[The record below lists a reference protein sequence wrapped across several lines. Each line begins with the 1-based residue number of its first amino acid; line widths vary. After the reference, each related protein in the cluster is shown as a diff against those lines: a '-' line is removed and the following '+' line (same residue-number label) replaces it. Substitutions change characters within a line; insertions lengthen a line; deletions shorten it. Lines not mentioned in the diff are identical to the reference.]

1 METDKDILQND
12 TCGSKTLPSFSGQ
25 SVGNE
30 ITELISNKPPAIVRW
45 GTLYFFIL
53 IFFIGIL
60 AWFIQYPDK
69 VTANGKL
76 IAVNAPK
83 EVLIKTNGKLVKL
96 FVKEN
101 QSVAQGEAL
110 GYIESTAS
118 HDEIVSLSNML
129 QILQQ
134 KINEG
139 NTDEVVKFTANRL
152 DSLGELQS
160 GFQIFSNALNNFT
173 NYLGQGFYLRKK
185 NMLSA
190 DMSYM
195 QRLHKELTVQKA
207 LYTKDVELTD
217 STFQAHE
224 ILKDE
229 KVISAMDY
237 RIEKSK
243 LIARQMTLPQ
253 INSSIISNESQQ
265 HEKRK
270 EISELENQIAQQKN
284 IFVQALNTL
293 KSQADDWKKSYI
305 LSSPVNGKV
314 VFTTFLQENQEVK
327 AGQSVC
333 FINPGNSTFYA
344 EVLIPQYNFGKVYPG
359 QEVLL
364 KFPAYPAQ
372 EFGSVKGR
380 IEFIS
385 TLPTDSGYLAKVLLP
400 DGLQTNYKKQLT
412 YRTGFSFQAEIIT
425 ERKSLLAR
433 LFDNLRSKF
442 E

>member
-1 METDKDILQND
+1 MQND
-12 TCGSKTLPSFSGQ
+12 TSDSKEMRSLVEQ
-25 SVGNE
+25 SAGNE
-30 ITELISNKPPAIVRW
+30 ITDLISNKPPAIVRW
-45 GTLYFFIL
+45 GTMYFL
-53 IFFIGIL
+53 LLTLFIGIL

-69 VTANGKL
+69 VTASGKL

-83 EVLIKTNGKLVKL
+83 EIVVKTNGKLVKL

-101 QSVAQGEAL
+101 QPVVSGEVL

-118 HDEIVSLSNML
+118 HDEVVLLSNML
-129 QILQQ
+129 QSLQQ

-139 NTDEVVKFTANRL
+139 NTNEVVKFTSIRL
-152 DSLGELQS
+152 DSLGEIQAE
-160 GFQIFSNALNNFT
+160 FQTFSNALNNFA

-195 QRLHKELTVQKA
+195 QRLHKELIVQKT
-207 LYTKDVELTD
+207 LFTKDVELTD

-229 KVISAMDY
+229 RVISAMDY

-265 HEKRK
+265 HEKTK
-270 EISELENQIAQQKN
+270 EIAELENQIAQQKN

-293 KSQADDWKKSYI
+293 KSQADDWRKNYI
-305 LSSPVNGKV
+305 LSSPVEGKV
-314 VFTTFLQENQEVK
+314 VFTSFLQENQEVK

-344 EVLIPQYNFGKVYPG
+344 EVLIPQYNFGKVNSG

-372 EFGSVKGR
+372 EFGSVKGK

-385 TLPTDSGYLAKVLLP
+385 AIPTDSGYLSKVVLP

-412 YRTGFSFQAEIIT
+412 YRTGFSLQAEIIT
-425 ERKSLLAR
+425 ERKNLLAR

>member
-1 METDKDILQND
+1 MENETLILNAESVEND
-12 TCGSKTLPSFSGQ
+12 VHL
-25 SVGNE
+25 VGNNE

-45 GTLYFFIL
+45 GTLYFLLLIL
-53 IFFIGIL
+53 FIGIL

-69 VTANGKL
+69 RTASGKL

-83 EVLIKTNGKLVKL
+83 EIVVKTNGKLIKL

-101 QSVAQGEAL
+101 QSVVKGEVL

-118 HDEIVSLSNML
+118 HDEVVHLSNML
-129 QILQQ
+129 QYLQQ
-134 KINEG
+134 KIKEG
-139 NTDEVVKFTANRL
+139 NTDEVIKFTAARL
-152 DSLGELQS
+152 DSLGELQG

-195 QRLHKELTVQKA
+195 QRLHRELLIQKA
-207 LYTKDVELTD
+207 LFAKDVELTD

-265 HEKRK
+265 HEKTK
-270 EISELENQIAQQKN
+270 EIAELENQIAQQKN
-284 IFVQALNTL
+284 IFIQALNTI
-293 KSQADDWKKSYI
+293 KSQADDWKKNYI
-305 LSSPVNGKV
+305 LSSPIDGKV
-314 VFTTFLQENQEVK
+314 VFTSFLQENQEVK

-333 FINPGNSTFYA
+333 FIHPGNSTFYA
-344 EVLIPQYNFGKVYPG
+344 EVLIPQYNFGKVNIG

-385 TLPTDSGYLAKVLLP
+385 AIPTDSGYLSKVLLP
-400 DGLQTNYKKQLT
+400 DGLQTNYKNQLI
-412 YRTGFSFQAEIIT
+412 YRTGFSLQAEIIT